1 MSLRPAVIVDKPGR
15 SQNSSSFFSAATHP
29 TSPKGM
35 HMSVKIF
42 ESAEVQNFL
51 NLACGLD
58 KAEGNPRVKQIV
70 HRIVSDL
77 FKAIEDLN
85 ITPDEYWAG
94 VAYLNRLGTAH
105 EAGLLSPGLG
115 FDRYLDM
122 RMDAEDAALG
132 VENGTPRT
140 IEGPLYV
147 AGAPV
152 EQGFARLDD
161 GSDPNGKTL
170 IMHGTVRGADG
181 QSVAGAK
188 VEVWHANTKGFY
200 SHFDPTGEQQP
211 FNMRRTII
219 TDDQGRYR
227 FQSIVPHGYG
237 CPPDGPTQALLDQ
250 LGRHG
255 NRPAHIH
262 FFVTADGHRKL
273 TTQINIDG
281 DPLVND
287 DFAYATREGLVPPV
301 IERND
306 AESIAAAG
314 LDAPFA
320 EIQFDFALSALVD
333 GVDNQ
338 VVERPR
344 LVGA

>member
-1 MSLRPAVIVDKPGR
+1 MSAPIFNTPDVQDFLRLASG
-15 SQNSSSFFSAATHP
+15 
-29 TSPKGM
+29 
-35 HMSVKIF
+35 
-42 ESAEVQNFL
+42 L
-51 NLACGLD
+51 NQDG
-58 KAEGNPRVKQIV
+58 GNPRTKQII
-70 HRIVSDL
+70 HRILSDL
-77 FKAIEDLN
+77 FKAIEDLD

-94 VAYLNRLGTAH
+94 VAYLNQLGARG

-115 FDRYLDM
+115 LDRYFDM

-132 VENGTPRT
+132 VANGTPRT

-152 EQGFARLDD
+152 VQGHGRLDD
-161 GSDPNGKTL
+161 GSDTAGHTL
-170 IMHGTVRGADG
+170 IMHGTVYGADG
-181 QSVAGAK
+181 RPLPGAQ

-200 SHFDPTGEQQP
+200 SHFDPTGEQKP

-219 TDDQGRYR
+219 ADAQGRYK
-227 FQSIVPHGYG
+227 FQSIVPMGYG
-237 CPPDGPTQALLDQ
+237 CPPDGPTQALLNQ

-281 DPLVND
+281 DPLVFD
-287 DFAYATREGLVPPV
+287 DFAYATREGLVPPLT
-301 IERND
+301 ERSD
-306 AESIAAAG
+306 EASIRAHG
-314 LDAPFA
+314 LSGPFA
-320 EIQFDFALSALVD
+320 EIVFDIRLSALVD

-338 VVERPR
+338 IVDRPR
-344 LVGA
+344 LAA

>member
-1 MSLRPAVIVDKPGR
+1 
-15 SQNSSSFFSAATHP
+15 
-29 TSPKGM
+29 
-35 HMSVKIF
+35 MSVHIF
-42 ESAEVQNFL
+42 NTPEVQDFL
-51 NLACGLD
+51 RLASGLEQD
-58 KAEGNPRVKQIV
+58 GGNRRVKQII
-70 HRIVSDL
+70 HRVLSDL
-77 FKAIEDLN
+77 YKTIEDLD
-85 ITPDEYWAG
+85 ISSDEYWAAI
-94 VAYLNRLGTAH
+94 AYLNRLGASG

-132 VENGTPRT
+132 IADATPRT

-152 EQGFARLDD
+152 AHGYTRLDD
-161 GSDPNGKTL
+161 GSDTAGETL

-181 QSVAGAK
+181 QPLPGAQ

-219 TDDQGRYR
+219 ADAEGRYK
-227 FQSIVPHGYG
+227 FQSIVPKGYG
-237 CPPDGPTQALLDQ
+237 CPPDGPTQGLLNE

-262 FFVTADGHRKL
+262 FFVSADGHRKL

-281 DPLVND
+281 DPLVYD
-287 DFAYATREGLVPPV
+287 DFAYATREGLVPPLV
-301 IERND
+301 EHSD
-306 AESIAAAG
+306 AASIQAEG
-314 LDAPFA
+314 LDGPFA
-320 EIQFDFALSALVD
+320 EIVFDIALTPLVG

-338 VVERPR
+338 LVNRPR
-344 LVGA
+344 LEA